1 MFQTLLKKL
10 LPHFAILAI
19 FIIVISYFFYPVWQ
33 GKVMQ
38 QGDVSSWQ
46 GSARE
51 ILDYNKTHPG
61 DPALWTGTMF
71 GGMPAYQISTPTE
84 SNLLTYVQQIL
95 TLGFLKGPIAIFFLC
110 ALSFY
115 ILYLVLGLN
124 MGFAAVGGLA
134 TSLVTG
140 NFIVWEAGHV
150 PKLIVLGMIGFIVAG
165 MILSYRGK
173 WLQGAAL
180 FALGMGINV
189 LNNHVQMSYYA
200 MIMMMPLIFSFAF
213 FAFKEKKIKEFLIP
227 SGILLGVTIIALL
240 ASASTLLPT
249 YEYAKETMR
258 GGHILTTKAGTN
270 DTDVNKAG
278 LQWDYA
284 TQWSNG
290 TQDIMACIIPGA
302 AGGGTSEPIDTKSAT
317 ARELRKKGYSLPKRL
332 QAPLYWGSLPFTAG
346 PFYFGAVFC
355 FLFVLGLFIV
365 KGPIKW
371 WIAISV
377 TLGILLSMGKHFEIL
392 NHFVFDHIP
401 LYSKFRAPSSILSVV
416 SYFFPILSMMAI
428 YQISQKENIDTAF
441 YKKLYYSLGIT
452 GGICLI
458 MAILGPGLFDF
469 SHPSDQS
476 YVQQGYNV
484 DALVE
489 DRKSLLQSDSF
500 RSLILILGAAA
511 TIWFF
516 TKSKLNIITTASIL
530 GAMILLDFGG
540 VATRYV
546 HKDDFITKSRK
557 DQTEK
562 PRAVDNQISA
572 DKSQY
577 RVLDMTVNTFNS
589 SFVSFFHNHVG
600 GYHPAKLQRFQD
612 IIDHHID
619 PEMNQLSNA
628 LQTATSD
635 SMVMASFSSLSVL
648 NMLNTKYFILGQPGK
663 EIAVPNQYAFGNA
676 WLVQNAKFVNTPD
689 EEIGELNKNNLQQTA
704 VIHNEFKNQIS
715 KTSFDG
721 TGSIKQT
728 SYSPNKLT
736 YEFESASDQ
745 FVVFSEVWYG
755 PNLGWHVTIDGKET
769 DLIRANYVLRSCVVP
784 AGKHQI
790 VMEFKPTSYK
800 MGTML
805 SMICSLLIIGLLGFV
820 GYKEISK
827 LKE

>member
-1 MFQTLLKKL
+1 
-10 LPHFAILAI
+10 
-19 FIIVISYFFYPVWQ
+19 
-33 GKVMQ
+33 MQ

-71 GGMPAYQISTPTE
+71 SGMPAYQISTPTE
-84 SNLLTYVQQIL
+84 SNFLTYVQQIL

-115 ILYLVLGLN
+115 VLYLVLGLN
-124 MGFAAVGGLA
+124 IGFAAVGGLA

-173 WLQGAAL
+173 WWQGAAL

-200 MIMMMPLIFSFAF
+200 MIMMLPLIFSFAF

-227 SGILLGVTIIALL
+227 SGMLLGITVIALL
-240 ASASTLLPT
+240 ASSTTLLPT

-270 DTDVNKAG
+270 STDVNTAG

-290 TQDIMACIIPGA
+290 TQDIIACIIPGA
-302 AGGGTSEPIDTKSAT
+302 AGGGSSEPIDTKSAT
-317 ARELRKKGYSLPKRL
+317 AKELRKKGYNLPKRL
-332 QAPLYWGSLPFTAG
+332 QAPLYWGSLPFTSG

-377 TLGILLSMGKHFEIL
+377 VLGILLSMGKHFEIL
-392 NHFVFDHIP
+392 NRFVFDYIP

-428 YQISQKENIDTAF
+428 YQISQKENIDAAF

-458 MAILGPGLFDF
+458 MATIGTGLFDY
-469 SHPSDQS
+469 SHSSDDS
-476 YVQQGYNV
+476 YVKQGYNV
-484 DALVE
+484 DALLE

-500 RSLILILGAAA
+500 RSLLFILATAA

-516 TKSKLNIITTASIL
+516 TKNKLSTTTTACIL
-530 GAMILLDFGG
+530 GGLILFDFGG
-540 VATRYV
+540 IATRYV
-546 HKDDFITKSRK
+546 HKDDFITKSK
-557 DQTEK
+557 KEQTEK

-577 RVLDMTVNTFNS
+577 RVLDLTVNTFNS
-589 SFVSFFHNHVG
+589 SFVSFFHNHIG
-600 GYHPAKLQRFQD
+600 GYHPAKLQRYQD

-619 PEMNQLSNA
+619 PEMNQLNAA
-628 LQTATSD
+628 LQSATSD
-635 SMVMASFSSLSVL
+635 SMVMTSFSSLSVL

-663 EIAVPNQYAFGNA
+663 EIAVPNSYAFGNA
-676 WLVQNAKFVNTPD
+676 WLVQNLKYVNTPD
-689 EEIGELNKNNLQQTA
+689 EEIGELNTNNLQQTA
-704 VIHNEFKNQIS
+704 IVHSEFKNQIS
-715 KTSFDG
+715 KTAFDAL
-721 TGSIKQT
+721 GSIKQT
-728 SYSPNKLT
+728 AYSPNKLT
-736 YEFESASDQ
+736 YDFESGSDQ

-755 PNLGWHVTIDGKET
+755 PNLGWHVSIDGKET
-769 DLIRANYVLRSCVVP
+769 ELVRANYVLRACQVP

-790 VMEFKPTSYK
+790 VLEFKPKSFS
-800 MGTML
+800 MGTTL

-827 LKE
+827 LKS